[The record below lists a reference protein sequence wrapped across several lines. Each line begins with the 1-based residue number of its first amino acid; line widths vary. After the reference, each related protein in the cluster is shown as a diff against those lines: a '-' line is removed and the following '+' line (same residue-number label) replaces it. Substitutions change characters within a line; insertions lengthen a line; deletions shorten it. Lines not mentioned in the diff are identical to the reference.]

1 MKEWIAPVRGDPHKA
16 SCKLCSKEM
25 IAGLSELKKHQKT
38 KRHTEKA
45 TEVRTTRPLTE
56 LVVSD
61 KLTENV
67 HRAEIKLATFLVEH
81 HIPFQAMD
89 YLSDLL
95 PDIFP
100 DSDIAKKIAL

>member
-1 MKEWIAPVRGDPHKA
+1 M
-16 SCKLCSKEM
+16 
-25 IAGLSELKKHQKT
+25 
-38 KRHTEKA
+38 
-45 TEVRTTRPLTE
+45 
-56 LVVSD
+56 SD

-67 HRAEIKLATFLVEH
+67 HRAEIKLATFVVEH

-89 YLSDLL
+89 HLSDLL